1 MIDWITG
8 ITVSICV
15 LVTYVGIK
23 VINRLFERTDSKKKN
38 SLF

>member
-8 ITVSICV
+8 ITVSACV

-23 VINRLFERTDSKKKN
+23 VINRMFEKTDNKKKN